1 MAKAA
6 NEVQVPTASTTAA
19 PYLPF
24 RTFLSAI
31 EALEQVVPKKID
43 RTIWRSQSGIAQ
55 TQILM
60 ALRFFDL
67 VDDED
72 HPKELLYELV
82 AKKENR
88 AEQFVRLL
96 NFSYTALLDHD
107 LTKMTPKMVEDEME
121 RYNVTGETKRKAV
134 TFFLRMAKFSGMPM
148 HPLLSSQVR

>member
-1 MAKAA
+1 MAHAATEVAQPDAKTKAT
-6 NEVQVPTASTTAA
+6 PA

-24 RTFLSAI
+24 LTFKGAI
-31 EALEQVVPKKID
+31 EALEQGVPKKID

-107 LTKMTPKMVEDEME
+107 LTK
-121 RYNVTGETKRKAV
+121 
-134 TFFLRMAKFSGMPM
+134 
-148 HPLLSSQVR
+148 